1 MRSLIKAGASF
12 HSSVFQTVTPEMK
25 WQKKR
30 RMQEEFQFQMTREIE
45 ERSALMCNVSALI
58 VEKGMQKG
66 IKEGI
71 KEGIKQEKANSLL
84 TAAQLS
90 KEYGIPMETALSK
103 LKARKEWEDSA
114 VDRVVQLVYMG

>member
-1 MRSLIKAGASF
+1 
-12 HSSVFQTVTPEMK
+12 
-25 WQKKR
+25 
-30 RMQEEFQFQMTREIE
+30 
-45 ERSALMCNVSALI
+45 MCNVSALI
-58 VEKGMQKG
+58 VEKGLQKGMTEGMQKG

-103 LKARKEWEDSA
+103 IKARKEWEDSA

>member
-1 MRSLIKAGASF
+1 
-12 HSSVFQTVTPEMK
+12 
-25 WQKKR
+25 
-30 RMQEEFQFQMTREIE
+30 
-45 ERSALMCNVSALI
+45 MCNVSALI
-58 VEKGMQKG
+58 VEKGLQKGMTEGMQKGIKEGMQKG